1 MKLNL
6 SCRLFLI
13 IIVLFLV
20 PYLTLF
26 SWAYKK
32 AETIIRDKAQSL
44 ERENLNQTK
53 NDIESLC
60 LNMIQASDYLISL
73 NNYGVLYRESATKG
87 YSYLKCWQDA
97 NEQIQNVNNSLLNS
111 NADISVLSN
120 DQLLYSTLPQQKFRR
135 YILRTPT
142 RVTAVLKAIKLSFPI
157 LESSRHFHRKAFI
170 WSSPFL
176 PAVFPVC

>member
-1 MKLNL
+1 MYTL
-6 SCRLFLI
+6 SIRCRFG
-13 IIVLFLV
+13 VLKAERIGGIYRDKTYFYEIKPIMPFIPHYHRTVSRPLSD
-20 PYLTLF
+20 LF

-120 DQLLYSTLPQQKFRR
+120 DQTALLH
-135 YILRTPT
+135 
-142 RVTAVLKAIKLSFPI
+142 A
-157 LESSRHFHRKAFI
+157 
-170 WSSPFL
+170 SPAEIPL
-176 PAVFPVC
+176 